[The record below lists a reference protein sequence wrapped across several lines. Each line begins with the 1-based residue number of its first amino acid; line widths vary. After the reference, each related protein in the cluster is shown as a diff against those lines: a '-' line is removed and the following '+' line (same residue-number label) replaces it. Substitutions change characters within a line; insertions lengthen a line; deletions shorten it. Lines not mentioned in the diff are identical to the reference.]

1 MLKQGKEK
9 RDLCDR
15 VLWKT
20 KLRLS
25 LFQTSIGYILLDVK
39 QSHAPN
45 MHRVCVRD
53 LYHFSSWNPLPAVTL
68 AVYSYIFGSVNLYD
82 IVASAP
88 LAFTTPSPEFCAGI
102 ATG

>member
-9 RDLCDR
+9 RDLDDR

-20 KLRLS
+20 KIRLS
-25 LFQTSIGYILLDVK
+25 LFQTSMGYILLDVK
-39 QSHAPN
+39 QSRAPN

-53 LYHFSSWNPLPAVTL
+53 LYHFSSCNSCRLL
-68 AVYSYIFGSVNLYD
+68 YIFGSVNLYD